1 MSSFNINIPA
11 NIAQN
16 TLRRASVDMDKSM
29 ERISTG
35 KRINAGSDDPAG
47 LTMSTRIKSGSLTE
61 RQAASNANDVIAMV
75 QGYSKIGR
83 VIVDI
88 LSEMKNL
95 AQKASNQIYDV
106 NQRFEMDN
114 HFNVLGKAWFSMA
127 ANASYNNGVT
137 RMNTFTN
144 SFVTRLGGGGDN
156 NSITLTF
163 KNWNPADS
171 TANQNIPFSD
181 LLLAGSLRCQ
191 AFKIAPSRLPLV
203 PNWQVGEESSRTTG
217 PNPGPTEFI

>member
-1 MSSFNINIPA
+1 MSSININIPA
-11 NIAQN
+11 TIAQN
-16 TLRRASVDMDKSM
+16 ALRRASADMDKSM
-29 ERISTG
+29 ERMSTG

-47 LTMSTRIKSGSLTE
+47 LTMSTRIKSGALTE

-127 ANASYNNGVT
+127 ANASYNGVT

-144 SFVTRLGGGGDN
+144 SFVTRLGGRRRQQLN
-156 NSITLTF
+156 NT
-163 KNWNPADS
+163 
-171 TANQNIPFSD
+171 NIQE
-181 LLLAGSLRCQ
+181 L
-191 AFKIAPSRLPLV
+191 
-203 PNWQVGEESSRTTG
+203 ESSRFNCK
-217 PNPGPTEFI
+217 PKYKWSNSSSHR